1 MSASGRAPSEP
12 TGPSPGRPL
21 RWAWMISWSLV
32 AAIAV
37 VVLGIAWFARAG
49 VETLGLVGATA
60 ALAVSVVLHHVVV
73 TQDGGEQAA
82 PRPQPPPP
90 GLVPQRR
97 RLLTLMLGGAALVGA
112 AGVLGLVRFGPRP
125 PSGTAW
131 RRGVRLTTI
140 DGNHVRP
147 DDVPPGGVVT
157 VWPEGAVAT
166 ELAAAMLI
174 RLREAPEPPTRL
186 ADVVDTTLVAYSRLC
201 THAGCAVALF
211 RDRDQ
216 ALFCPCHQ
224 ATFDARRGAVP
235 TAGPASHPLP
245 QLPLTIDEDGF
256 VVATGGF
263 TARPGAVGGS
273 A

>member
-1 MSASGRAPSEP
+1 MSAGGRAPTEP
-12 TGPSPGRPL
+12 TGPSAGRPL
-21 RWAWMISWSLV
+21 QWPWVISWLV
-32 AAIAV
+32 VATVTTAVLAIAWI
-37 VVLGIAWFARAG
+37 GSAG
-49 VETLGLVGATA
+49 VEVLGSLGAMV

-73 TQDGGEQAA
+73 TQDNGERTA
-82 PRPQPPPP
+82 PRPDPPPP
-90 GLVPQRR
+90 GLSPQRR
-97 RLLTLMLGGAALVGA
+97 RLVGLILGGAVLVGV
-112 AGVLGLVRFGPRP
+112 AGVFGLVWFGPRP
-125 PSGTAW
+125 PTGTAW

-140 DGNHVRP
+140 DGSHVRP
-147 DDVPPGGVVT
+147 VDVPLGGVVT
-157 VWPEGAVAT
+157 VWPQDAVAT
-166 ELAAAMLI
+166 ERAAAMLI

-201 THAGCAVALF
+201 THAGCAVALY

-245 QLPLTIDEDGF
+245 QLPLDLDDDGF
-256 VVATGGF
+256 VVAAGGF